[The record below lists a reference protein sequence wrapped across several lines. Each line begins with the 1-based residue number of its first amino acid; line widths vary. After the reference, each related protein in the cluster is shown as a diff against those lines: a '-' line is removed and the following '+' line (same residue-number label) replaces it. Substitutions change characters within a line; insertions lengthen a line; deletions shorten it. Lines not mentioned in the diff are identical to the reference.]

1 MNYNIRELKPSEY
14 SLLKDFT
21 YHAIF
26 QRDPN
31 NLLSKDILNNP
42 ELEVFYE
49 DFGKP
54 DDFGLIATHENQAIG
69 AVWARILDVKGFG
82 HIHNKTP
89 EFAISILPQYRGNKI
104 GTRLMHCMIE
114 LLRSNGYEKASLA
127 VQKDNY
133 AVKMYLDV
141 GFKHVKELDEEYLM
155 VIDLK

>member
-1 MNYNIRELKPSEY
+1 MEEIMNYNIRELKPSEY

-69 AVWARILDVKGFG
+69 AVWARILDGPVKGFG
-82 HIHNKTP
+82 HIDNKTP
-89 EFAISILPQYRGNKI
+89 ELQFQSCLN
-104 GTRLMHCMIE
+104 IE
-114 LLRSNGYEKASLA
+114 ATKL
-127 VQKDNY
+127 VQGLCI
-133 AVKMYLDV
+133 V
-141 GFKHVKELDEEYLM
+141 
-155 VIDLK
+155 